1 MTALTDLTI
10 REAADRLRAGE
21 ISSVELTRA
30 YLDRIAALDD
40 TLQAYLTV
48 TGEIALEQARRADER
63 RAAGEDDPL
72 LGVPL
77 AYKDVLATEGVQTTC
92 ASRIL
97 QGYKPP
103 YTATAIRKLEARG
116 AVMLGK
122 TNMDLFAMGSSTENS
137 AYAVTRNPWDLDRVP
152 GGSSGGSAVE
162 IGRASC
168 RERV

>member
-63 RAAGEDDPL
+63 RAAG
-72 LGVPL
+72 
-77 AYKDVLATEGVQTTC
+77 
-92 ASRIL
+92 R
-97 QGYKPP
+97 
-103 YTATAIRKLEARG
+103 
-116 AVMLGK
+116 
-122 TNMDLFAMGSSTENS
+122 
-137 AYAVTRNPWDLDRVP
+137 
-152 GGSSGGSAVE
+152 
-162 IGRASC
+162 
-168 RERV
+168 